1 MGTLMTFL
9 PSERM
14 MLSSLTMSARFFLI
28 ASRIFCLWRSW
39 STAPLRCS
47 DQSCCETVDVE
58 MGIAGTSR
66 APVRRERANGAVGDV
81 ASSGDTLD
89 GNDAARAALR
99 CA

>member
-1 MGTLMTFL
+1 
-9 PSERM
+9 
-14 MLSSLTMSARFFLI
+14 
-28 ASRIFCLWRSW
+28 
-39 STAPLRCS
+39 
-47 DQSCCETVDVE
+47 